1 MCKKYSGLCLYR
13 YYFHGFGR
21 DDLCRKW
28 YCNQFIQ
35 SKSHEQLE
43 INFPMICSVVLG
55 WGGGRVLEEA
65 VLDLEVGLGL
75 GLFFRTKV
83 KIYVLLLLYR
93 KFQGCH

>member
-55 WGGGRVLEEA
+55 WGGLLEEA

>member
-43 INFPMICSVVLG
+43 INFPMICSVVSS
-55 WGGGRVLEEA
+55 WGGGGEGGG
-65 VLDLEVGLGL
+65 VGG
-75 GLFFRTKV
+75 GSTGFRSGVRAGTFF
-83 KIYVLLLLYR
+83 
-93 KFQGCH
+93 

>member
-55 WGGGRVLEEA
+55 WGGGG
-65 VLDLEVGLGL
+65 VGG
-75 GLFFRTKV
+75 GSTGFRSGVRAGTFFRTKV

>member
-1 MCKKYSGLCLYR
+1 MCEKYSGLCLYR
-13 YYFHGFGR
+13 YYFYGFGR

-28 YCNQFIQ
+28 YCNQFIR
-35 SKSHEQLE
+35 SKSHEQLK

-55 WGGGRVLEEA
+55 WGGRGGELLEKA

-83 KIYVLLLLYR
+83 KICVLLLL
-93 KFQGCH
+93 